1 MRVLNNP
8 ILGMIFNRYSLVLNN
23 EGLHRKIHIDGM
35 PEQTFFLTDDVRK
48 IAELVGLD
56 FDEFDQA
63 REDDKAFP
71 LITKCSGF
79 IIGLFLNRNESGS
92 TTLDAFYNYV
102 DNTDLE
108 ENTPVPINTERV
120 EEVLGIK
127 ILDKINEYKFVMSN
141 YNLHR
146 NPKFNGMKAKLIE
159 NGYAPQNFSKDLPVF
174 NDSFSSEYDYWKFF
188 VMQDVD
194 IIYERYVCVTCTVL

>member
-8 ILGMIFNRYSLVLNN
+8 ILGMIFNRYALVLND

-35 PEQTFFLTDDVRK
+35 PSQTLFLTDDVRK

-63 REDDKAFP
+63 REDEQAFP

-108 ENTPVPINTERV
+108 ENTPVAITTARV
-120 EEVLGIK
+120 EEILGIK

-141 YNLHR
+141 YHLHR
-146 NPKFNGMKAKLIE
+146 NPKFNAMKAKLIQ
-159 NGYAPQNFSKDLPVF
+159 NGYKPQNFSTDIPRF
-174 NDSFSSEYDYWKFF
+174 NDSFSSEYEYWKFF
-188 VMQDVD
+188 VTQDVD
-194 IIYERYVCVTCTVL
+194 TIYERFISTSQVTV